1 MAEMERFNP
10 KSRKNEE
17 IHQESL
23 SGERALYRGANLK
36 IYDTVFHDG
45 ESPLKE
51 SRDIELYGTEFQWK
65 YPLWYSKN
73 VYVKDCVWQPMARS
87 GVWYTE
93 HMTVDDSMIW
103 GPKNFRRCKDITIR
117 NTSLPDAAEM
127 LWSCSRIRLE
137 HVTAKGDYFG
147 MNSSDIY
154 IDGLDLYGNYAF
166 DGGRNI
172 EIHNSK
178 LLTKDC
184 FWNCENVTIDADI
197 RNRIDSVL
205 NPGSGKITARTI
217 ANLIIESDNC
227 DASKTCITIKNDKDK
242 PACRITAA
250 V

>member
-1 MAEMERFNP
+1 MQQD
-10 KSRKNEE
+10 K
-17 IHQESL
+17 
-23 SGERALYRGANLK
+23 
-36 IYDTVFHDG
+36 
-45 ESPLKE
+45 
-51 SRDIELYGTEFQWK
+51 
-65 YPLWYSKN
+65 
-73 VYVKDCVWQPMARS
+73 AR
-87 GVWYTE
+87 
-93 HMTVDDSMIW
+93 
-103 GPKNFRRCKDITIR
+103 
-117 NTSLPDAAEM
+117 
-127 LWSCSRIRLE
+127 
-137 HVTAKGDYFG
+137 
-147 MNSSDIY
+147 
-154 IDGLDLYGNYAF
+154 YAF

-184 FWNCENVTIDADI
+184 FWNCENVTVYDSYISGEYLAWNTKNLTLINCTIESDQGLCYIDHLKMVNCRLVNTRLAFEYSTDIDADI

>member
-137 HVTAKGDYFG
+137 HLRLRRRPQHRDPQLEAPHQ
-147 MNSSDIY
+147 
-154 IDGLDLYGNYAF
+154 GL
-166 DGGRNI
+166 
-172 EIHNSK
+172 
-178 LLTKDC
+178 LL
-184 FWNCENVTIDADI
+184 EL
-197 RNRIDSVL
+197 RERYRL
-205 NPGSGKITARTI
+205 R
-217 ANLIIESDNC
+217 LLHL
-227 DASKTCITIKNDKDK
+227 
-242 PACRITAA
+242 R
-250 V
+250 